1 MPDSPTPQLA
11 HLLSDLATLRVCDP
25 AAALA
30 LVSAGT
36 APTSQPS
43 DTATAT
49 SKPLEAEKKDA
60 DGDEDVARAKELV
73 ALHYAV
79 KEAHRR
85 GELGAALAEARA
97 SVERAVGGI
106 GS

>member
-1 MPDSPTPQLA
+1 MPDPQLA
-11 HLLSDLATLRVCDP
+11 HLLSDLVSLRLTDP

-30 LVSAGT
+30 LVSAR
-36 APTSQPS
+36 PTSSTAAAHPPNTTS
-43 DTATAT
+43 TDANDANEDT
-49 SKPLEAEKKDA
+49 DI
-60 DGDEDVARAKELV
+60 ARAKELV

-85 GELGAALAEARA
+85 GELAAGLAEARA